1 MTATEQQG
9 EIIRKS
15 REVLTPEP
23 GVKLA
28 LIHGSYATG
37 TMRLGSDVDIA
48 VLFERPLNV
57 GRKIALVEQLENK
70 LSLPIDLVDLFT
82 TSGTILRQI
91 LCKGQVLVKN
101 DPAAMETLIR
111 RMIYNQADVM
121 PFVLRT
127 LEERQKRFV
136 HG

>member
-15 REVLTPEP
+15 REVLSPEP

-28 LIHGSYATG
+28 LIYGSYATG
-37 TMRLGSDVDIA
+37 KIRLGSDVDIA
-48 VLFERPLNV
+48 VLFERPLDV
-57 GRKIALVEQLENK
+57 GQKIALAEQLENK
-70 LSLPIDLVDLFT
+70 LSLPVDLADLYAM
-82 TSGTILRQI
+82 SGTILRQI

-101 DPAAMETLIR
+101 DQAAMAALVR

-121 PFVLRT
+121 PIVIRT

>member
-1 MTATEQQG
+1 MTATEQQN

-15 REVLTPEP
+15 RDVLVSSL

-28 LIHGSYATG
+28 LMYGSCATG
-37 TMRLGSDVDIA
+37 KMRPGSDVDIA
-48 VLFERPLNV
+48 VLFERPLDA
-57 GRKIALVEQLENK
+57 GQKIALAEQLENK
-70 LSLPIDLVDLFT
+70 LSLPVDLADLYVM
-82 TSGTILRQI
+82 SGTILRQI

-101 DPAAMETLIR
+101 DPLAMERLVR
-111 RMIYNQADVM
+111 RMIYNQADMM

-136 HG
+136 YG